1 MMSAWLEN
9 KRVEIYS
16 WRALASRLLRSF
28 LQTDKATFL
37 PSSFPLPRPAQKP
50 QVRHVIEWLCQTGLL
65 DLLTLRQYETE
76 AILADGR

>member
-1 MMSAWLEN
+1 M
-9 KRVEIYS
+9 
-16 WRALASRLLRSF
+16 
-28 LQTDKATFL
+28 FL